1 MCLCERER
9 ERVCMC
15 VWREERR
22 GEEVGS
28 GPLLL
33 PWRPHP
39 DAAAAVGASG
49 RSEPVCSLE
58 ETRRAEEP
66 PTQTLPATSKA
77 SGSTQ
82 CIVGRGVKPH
92 GGRDLSAF

>member
-1 MCLCERER
+1 M
-9 ERVCMC
+9 
-15 VWREERR
+15 
-22 GEEVGS
+22 GS
-28 GPLLL
+28 DPLLL

-49 RSEPVCSLE
+49 RSESVCSLE
-58 ETRRAEEP
+58 KRKKEESRGAP
-66 PTQTLPATSKA
+66 CTNTAATSQA

-82 CIVGRGVKPH
+82 CIVGRGVKPR